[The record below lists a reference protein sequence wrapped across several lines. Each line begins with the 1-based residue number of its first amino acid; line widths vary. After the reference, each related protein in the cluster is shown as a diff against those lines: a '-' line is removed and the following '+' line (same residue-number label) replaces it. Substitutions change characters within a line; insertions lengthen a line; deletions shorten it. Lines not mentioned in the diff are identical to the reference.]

1 MWKTWSDRRKNFP
14 LHLAWGLRRCIIH
27 GKKRLPDQWMKISPR
42 HRQNDSK
49 LDSFSTRSY
58 LPGIVTYLIDPTY
71 HMWWTFSLSWF
82 KWFLGK
88 VRLHGSTQKEIDTGK
103 RIDWLFRRLRDSC
116 EELDRMTDNNITYL
130 VTLLKALIQP
140 RLHTTVWGHP
150 SAAAF
155 ISTPSVFDAV
165 FSCR

>member
-1 MWKTWSDRRKNFP
+1 VTGGKTFLFTW
-14 LHLAWGLRRCIIH
+14 H
-27 GKKRLPDQWMKISPR
+27 GVFEDALFMVKKRLPDQWMKISPR

-49 LDSFSTRSY
+49 LDSFSPRSY

-116 EELDRMTDNNITYL
+116 EELDRMTDKNITYL
-130 VTLLKALIQP
+130 VTLLKAL
-140 RLHTTVWGHP
+140 V
-150 SAAAF
+150 
-155 ISTPSVFDAV
+155 
-165 FSCR
+165 